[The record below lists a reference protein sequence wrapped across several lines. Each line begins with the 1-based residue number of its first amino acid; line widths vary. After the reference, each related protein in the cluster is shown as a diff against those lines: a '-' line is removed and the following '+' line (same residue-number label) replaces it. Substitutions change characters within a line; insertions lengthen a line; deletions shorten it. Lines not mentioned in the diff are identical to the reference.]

1 MGVEEEWG
9 GQERGGSEGA
19 LDTPSGWSLPRV
31 PPPRKPPALAAQQG
45 HCEEEP
51 VPFPR
56 MSRAQNLLERMP
68 QLKERS
74 ETPLKPDS
82 EFWILRP
89 GPLLLGCVRKPE
101 V

>member
-45 HCEEEP
+45 HCEGEP
-51 VPFPR
+51 VPFPW